1 MRNVVILLLIAGSL
15 LNSTSWAQELKANAA
30 MRGFSG
36 GTPQAPANAPT
47 AQTPSGAPLSPAD
60 SSGQRNR
67 EFVIPGAQQQTS
79 PALSAPPAWAQS
91 AMRPPLASVLPP
103 FGANLFQGN
112 FASTYHAGLNED
124 YLITPGDRIVVRVW
138 GAKTYDDVLIV
149 DQQGNIFIPE
159 VGPVLVAG
167 MRHGELLST
176 VRAQLATVFSN
187 NVDIYVNLLSSQPVS
202 IYVTGFVNKPGR
214 YAGGPADSILYYL
227 DRADGI
233 NPDRGSYRSIRI
245 MRQGS
250 LVHQLDLYDFSFKGK
265 LADIRLQDGDVIF
278 VAEKR
283 ASIAAL
289 GLIGQQ
295 ARYEFKQP
303 DPRGKDLIDLASPY
317 NNVSHVSVSGVRER
331 RPFNVYIPTT
341 EFLAFK
347 LSDGDSVEFHAD
359 VKGRTIMVGVDGA
372 VRGASRFPVRKD
384 CMLRD
389 LLGYVS
395 VEPAIADVNSVYVR
409 RKSVAVQQKAIIADA
424 LKRLEQSAL
433 TATSAS
439 VDEATIRVREAE
451 LIQDFVKRASQLEPD
466 GIVVVSKGA
475 TVADFLLED
484 GDEVIIPQKTNVV
497 HVSGEVLMPKAIAFD
512 SAMTLRDYLENAGG
526 FSDRADQDNVL
537 IAKQNGEVGYAKTMA
552 IEAGDRVLVMPR
564 IDTKNMQIAKDIT
577 HILYQIAIA
586 TKIAIGL

>member
-1 MRNVVILLLIAGSL
+1 
-15 LNSTSWAQELKANAA
+15 
-30 MRGFSG
+30 
-36 GTPQAPANAPT
+36 
-47 AQTPSGAPLSPAD
+47 
-60 SSGQRNR
+60 
-67 EFVIPGAQQQTS
+67 
-79 PALSAPPAWAQS
+79 
-91 AMRPPLASVLPP
+91 MRPPLASVLPP

-159 VGPVLVAG
+159 VGPVPVAG

-202 IYVTGFVNKPGR
+202 VYVTGFVNKPGR

-227 DRADGI
+227 DRAAGI
-233 NPDRGSYRSIRI
+233 NSDRGSYRSIRI
-245 MRQGS
+245 MRQS
-250 LVHQLDLYDFSFKGK
+250 NVAHQVDLYDFSLKGQ
-265 LADIRLQDGDVIF
+265 LEDIRLQDGDVIF
-278 VAEKR
+278 VAEKG

-289 GLIGQQ
+289 GLIAQQ

-303 DPRGKDLIDLASPY
+303 SPLGKDLTALVSPL
-317 NNVSHVSVSGVRER
+317 NSVSHVSVSGVRDQK
-331 RPFNVYIPTT
+331 PFNIYIPAA
-341 EFLAFK
+341 AFSTFR
-347 LSDGDSVEFHAD
+347 LSTGDTVEFHAD
-359 VKGRTIMVGVDGA
+359 IKGQTIMVGVDGA
-372 VRGASRFPVRKD
+372 VRGASQFPVRKD

-395 VEPAIADVNSVYVR
+395 VEPTIADVKSVYVR
-409 RKSVAVQQKAIIADA
+409 RKSVAVQQKTIIADA

-475 TVADFLLED
+475 KVADFLLED
-484 GDEVIIPQKTNVV
+484 GDDVVIPQKSNVV

-512 SAMTLRDYLENAGG
+512 SAMSLRDYLDNAGG
-526 FSDRADQDNVL
+526 FSDRADEGNVL
-537 IAKQNGEVGYAKTMA
+537 IAKQNGEVGYAKTMGV
-552 IEAGDRVLVMPR
+552 EAGDRILVMPKV
-564 IDTKNMQIAKDIT
+564 DTKNMQIAKDLMQVLY
-577 HILYQIAIA
+577 HIAVA
-586 TKIAIGL
+586 TKVALAI